1 MFDEFIFSAAP
12 KPSFTASSRSFST
25 WNQRT
30 KEELGFDEIFQIT
43 AKVCFNH

>member
-25 WNQRT
+25 WNLT
-30 KEELGFDEIFQIT
+30 KEELGFDDNFQIN